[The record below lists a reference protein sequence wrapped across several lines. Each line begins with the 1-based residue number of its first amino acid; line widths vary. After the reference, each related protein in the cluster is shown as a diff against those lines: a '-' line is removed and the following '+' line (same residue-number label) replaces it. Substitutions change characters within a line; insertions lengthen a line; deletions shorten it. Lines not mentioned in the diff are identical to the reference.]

1 MLQLA
6 HAGVWLSPLLSSSIV
21 VRGEKRHRKKRL
33 RPSNDH
39 RLLASSFH
47 DDCPLR
53 HCRSFKVIPE
63 AILRGEKKY
72 NIIYTYI
79 SLRLNLLLLLL
90 LSSTTQKKQTPT
102 TTKTKR
108 ERNKAR
114 KIHNQME
121 NFWRSR
127 RSTHCWYFLHT
138 MCSLLTHPTLD
149 ARGSCGPLGL
159 NTRGG

>member
-1 MLQLA
+1 MLLHASRLA
-6 HAGVWLSPLLSSSIV
+6 FSTALVEHD
-21 VRGEKRHRKKRL
+21 RKRRKRHREKRL

-90 LSSTTQKKQTPT
+90 LSSTTQKNRPQPQQKPKEKGTKQEKSITNW
-102 TTKTKR
+102 KTFGV
-108 ERNKAR
+108 AGD
-114 KIHNQME
+114 Q
-121 NFWRSR
+121 
-127 RSTHCWYFLHT
+127 
-138 MCSLLTHPTLD
+138 LTAGTFYTLCTAYSPTL
-149 ARGSCGPLGL
+149 L
-159 NTRGG
+159 